1 MFDVTMGSFDGA
13 EICELVGLYILDELS
28 LLFGKDYVG
37 LYRDDGLLLLKSNS
51 GRIADLTRK
60 KLHQTFDKFGLK
72 ITVEVSHQSVNFL
85 DITLN
90 LADGSYHPY
99 RKPNNN
105 PLYISSRSNHPS
117 AILKHLPE
125 SINKRISQLS
135 SDQDAFDSSA
145 HLYQDALRRSNYQ
158 HKLSYQSKNNPKMPK
173 RKRSRNITWFN
184 PPFSQNVQSKIG
196 REFLRLLDT
205 HFPKSS
211 PLSKIF
217 NRNTVKV
224 SYSCLKN
231 VKSVIANHNNKIL
244 TQKPIPP
251 TPSEKMC
258 NCRNFNLCPLET
270 KCLTKSIV
278 YKASVT
284 EENSND
290 TKVYI
295 GSTSTTF
302 KERFRNHKKS
312 IANPL
317 YATNTELSKY
327 VWSLKEKNKEY
338 NIKWDIVKQVP
349 SYKSGGKQCSLCSNE
364 KLYILKAE
372 KGSNLNKRSE
382 LFSRCIHQRRFL
394 AGRFNRANS
403 TSARKK
409 PT

>member
-1 MFDVTMGSFDGA
+1 
-13 EICELVGLYILDELS
+13 
-28 LLFGKDYVG
+28 
-37 LYRDDGLLLLKSNS
+37 
-51 GRIADLTRK
+51 
-60 KLHQTFDKFGLK
+60 
-72 ITVEVSHQSVNFL
+72 
-85 DITLN
+85 
-90 LADGSYHPY
+90 
-99 RKPNNN
+99 
-105 PLYISSRSNHPS
+105 
-117 AILKHLPE
+117 
-125 SINKRISQLS
+125 
-135 SDQDAFDSSA
+135 
-145 HLYQDALRRSNYQ
+145 
-158 HKLSYQSKNNPKMPK
+158 MPK

-184 PPFSQNVQSKIG
+184 PPFSQNVQLKIG

-211 PLSKIF
+211 RLRKIF

-244 TQKPIPP
+244 TQKPMPP

-258 NCRNFNLCPLET
+258 NCRNFNLCPLEN

-295 GSTSTTF
+295 GSTSTTL

-327 VWSLKEKNKEY
+327 VWSLKEKNKKY

-372 KGSNLNKRSE
+372 KGSILNKRSE
-382 LFSRCIHQRRFL
+382 LSSRCIHQRRFL
-394 AGRFNRANS
+394 ARKFNQFINLIYMNIYGHKIFFSAKIKKGHWFCLLSFTMKHFQRFTNLVCKQRLNIAHIHRIIS
-403 TSARKK
+403 SQWLVCKRFFFSFFIS
-409 PT
+409 

>member
-1 MFDVTMGSFDGA
+1 M
-13 EICELVGLYILDELS
+13 YRLS
-28 LLFGKDYVG
+28 YERRGD
-37 LYRDDGLLLLKSNS
+37 
-51 GRIADLTRK
+51 
-60 KLHQTFDKFGLK
+60 
-72 ITVEVSHQSVNFL
+72 
-85 DITLN
+85 
-90 LADGSYHPY
+90 
-99 RKPNNN
+99 
-105 PLYISSRSNHPS
+105 ISSVSVKDF
-117 AILKHLPE
+117 AE
-125 SINKRISQLS
+125 
-135 SDQDAFDSSA
+135 
-145 HLYQDALRRSNYQ
+145 
-158 HKLSYQSKNNPKMPK
+158 
-173 RKRSRNITWFN
+173 
-184 PPFSQNVQSKIG
+184 G
-196 REFLRLLDT
+196 
-205 HFPKSS
+205 KS
-211 PLSKIF
+211 
-217 NRNTVKV
+217 NTVKV

-244 TQKPIPP
+244 TQKPMPP

-258 NCRNFNLCPLET
+258 NCRNSNLCPFEN
-270 KCLTKSIV
+270 KCLIKSIV

-372 KGSNLNKRSE
+372 KGSILNKRSE
-382 LFSRCIHQRRFL
+382 LFSRCIHRRRFL
-394 AGRFNRANS
+394 AGKFNRANS